1 MDYKRIMALDPGSV
15 RTGVA
20 ISDPLNIIANPWG
33 YLESADRGKF
43 LERVSELARENA
55 VSMIVVG
62 LPMRMDGTKG
72 TKAEESEALAETLKE
87 MGFNV
92 TLVDER
98 LSSKEAEGLLIMAD
112 VRRNKRKK
120 AVDKVAAAVILQKY
134 LDTRK
139 RESERRDINDTE
151 GA

>member
-1 MDYKRIMALDPGSV
+1 MEYKRIMALDLGSV

-20 ISDPLNIIANPWG
+20 ISDPLNIFANPWG
-33 YLESADRGKF
+33 FLECGDREKF
-43 LERVSELARENA
+43 LGRVSEIAREYS
-55 VSMIVVG
+55 VSTIVVG
-62 LPMRMDGTKG
+62 LPIRMDGTRG
-72 TKAEESEALAETLKE
+72 TQAIESEVIAQVLKE
-87 MGFNV
+87 MGFDV

-120 AVDKVAAAVILQKY
+120 VVDKVAAAVILQKY

-139 RESERRDINDTE
+139 REIERSDITDTE
-151 GA
+151 GV

>member
-1 MDYKRIMALDPGSV
+1 MDYKRIMAIDPGTV

-33 YLESADRGKF
+33 FLESGDRGKL
-43 LERVSELARENA
+43 LEKVAELARENA

-112 VRRNKRKK
+112 VRRDKRKK

-139 RESERRDINDTE
+139 REIERSDITDTE

>member
-1 MDYKRIMALDPGSV
+1 MDYKRIMALDPGTV

-33 YLESADRGKF
+33 YLESSDRQRF
-43 LERVSELARENA
+43 LDKVSELARENS

-72 TKAEESEALAETLKE
+72 TKAEESEALAEELKE
-87 MGFNV
+87 LGFDV

-139 RESERRDINDTE
+139 RESGISDIIDTE